1 MTVEYGLL
9 LLCIGITLTLVGLFL
24 AYYFGSNSK
33 DIKEYPS
40 VLREFYERNKIW

>member
-9 LLCIGITLTLVGLFL
+9 LFCIGITLSVIGLSI
-24 AYYFGSNSK
+24 AYYIGSNSK

-40 VLREFYERNKIW
+40 VLREFYERNKVW